1 MTMLPLLWLIQK
13 SQPAQRKVIPEMK
26 YVLTAV
32 KSLQRVKPS
41 RHWNIRQKCR
51 EQQKQ
56 PVLRMAIPEIKFVPH
71 AVRPSKKVK

>member
-26 YVLTAV
+26 YVSTAV

-41 RHWNIRQKCR
+41 KHWNIRQKCR

-56 PVLRMAIPEIKFVPH
+56 PVPRMAILEMKFVPY